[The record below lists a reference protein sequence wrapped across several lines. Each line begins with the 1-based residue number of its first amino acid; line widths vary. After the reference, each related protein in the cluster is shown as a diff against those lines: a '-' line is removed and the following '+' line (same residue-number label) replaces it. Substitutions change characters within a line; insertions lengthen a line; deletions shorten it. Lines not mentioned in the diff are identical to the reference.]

1 MRAWDVEFGMLKTGH
16 LHGEPDDSSRSFV
29 AHLISGKKTHW
40 RCSSLLCP
48 LPLPFQFHRTLAVGA
63 PTSENEIWRT
73 SIVTSRKR
81 HWATTVT
88 HTLHDKD
95 WTVQQ
100 MDVAKAIVK
109 KKHFPR
115 GTNPCATM
123 IGPQQSVG
131 NTQIWHVSCEHGS
144 QIRFWWPH
152 LLKWIPSGMLPKL
165 KSTRVGSSKWALCTL
180 DRLDCPI
187 SEDPLGFPRTKVA
200 SNCDKISKA
209 LRLWPSKSSSHHKTP
224 WRSKVWCFK
233 CTWVCG
239 TIASNHHGHV
249 DSKLRWYLSLFLCK
263 NYGFPWFYC
272 VCEQVHIINF
282 RHIFSCSYW
291 MLLDSY
297 IRSKGPSLGSAS
309 ESRQHPQPPAVVT
322 AEAAW
327 S

>member
-1 MRAWDVEFGMLKTGH
+1 MWNLGCSKLVIFMGNLTIHPGVLWH
-16 LHGEPDDSSRSFV
+16 TSF
-29 AHLISGKKTHW
+29 LGKKHIGDVPVCFARCRFHFNFTEHW
-40 RCSSLLCP
+40 QLGHQRVKMKYEEQVSSLRVKGIGPQLSHIHYMTKTEQFSKWTSQRP
-48 LPLPFQFHRTLAVGA
+48 LL
-63 PTSENEIWRT
+63 
-73 SIVTSRKR
+73 
-81 HWATTVT
+81 
-88 HTLHDKD
+88 
-95 WTVQQ
+95 
-100 MDVAKAIVK
+100 K